1 MICCFVILINRVYSR
16 CQQRVIIRFLHS
28 LHDHGRGELA
38 AGGVDL
44 AASVDAETSDE
55 ATKSTVTRLLESW
68 HRNAVLDLAGPP
80 LPFHP
85 AAARWGA
92 NVLYRAACLVA
103 YRHLEEN
110 DIVRWLQR
118 DSMPDLSVPAA
129 HFSADLC
136 LRHWA
141 SLYRMARALSEDD
154 PLLKIMESIATSAPL
169 AAPGMHRVVDPHHF
183 IFHHPGLTQLFAE
196 RALERSD
203 TTCLAL
209 PSVHQLVRSKLGS
222 YAAELGRG
230 LLPTEIAS

>member
-1 MICCFVILINRVYSR
+1 MICCFVILINRVYAR
-16 CQQRVIIRFLHS
+16 VQRVIIRFLHS

-44 AASVDAETSDE
+44 AAALDAETIDE
-55 ATKSTVTRLLESW
+55 ATQTTVTCLLESW

-80 LPFHP
+80 LLFHL

-92 NVLYRAACLVA
+92 NLLYRAACLVA
-103 YRHLEEN
+103 YRNLEEK

-118 DSMPDLSVPAA
+118 DAMPDNSDPAA

-154 PLLKIMESIATSAPL
+154 PLVKIMESIGASAPL
-169 AAPGMHRVVDPHHF
+169 AAPGMHRAVDPDHF
-183 IFHHPGLTQLFAE
+183 IFRHEGLTQLFAE
-196 RALERSD
+196 RALELSD

-209 PSVHQLVRSKLGS
+209 PAVHQLVRSKFGS

-230 LLPTEIAS
+230 LLTTEIAS

>member
-1 MICCFVILINRVYSR
+1 MICCFVILINRVYAR
-16 CQQRVIIRFLHS
+16 VQRVIVRFLHT
-28 LHDHGRGELA
+28 LHDHGQGELA
-38 AGGVDL
+38 AGSVDL
-44 AASVDAETSDE
+44 AAAVDAETTEE
-55 ATKSTVTRLLESW
+55 ATLATVTRLLESW
-68 HRNAVLDLAGPP
+68 HRNAVLDLAGPA
-80 LPFHP
+80 LDFHP

-92 NVLYRAACLVA
+92 HLLYRAACLVA
-103 YRHLEEN
+103 YRNLEEK

-118 DSMPDLSVPAA
+118 DPMPDQSDPAA

-141 SLYRMARALSEDD
+141 SLYRVARAVSEDD
-154 PLLKIMESIATSAPL
+154 PLVKIMESIATAAPL
-169 AAPGMHRVVDPHHF
+169 TALGMHRAVDPDHF
-183 IFHHPGLTQLFAE
+183 IFRHAGLTQLFAE

-209 PSVHQLVRSKLGS
+209 PPVHQLVRSKLGS